1 MGWPFS
7 NITFG
12 GSDTEK
18 KADTNSTDS
27 SPGWY
32 NSAFDWY
39 HSDGM
44 QGARN
49 ELDKVATKTVEMAV
63 KSDAEKADANKKKYQ
78 DIHQNVNRSSF
89 DFAKNLSN
97 KNVMYIAGAAVA
109 VVAFIY
115 LEKGKK

>member
-7 NITFG
+7 DITFG
-12 GSDTEK
+12 GDGTEK
-18 KADTNSTDS
+18 KADTNSTD
-27 SPGWY
+27 PGPSWY
-32 NSAFDWY
+32 ETAFDWY
-39 HSDGM
+39 HSDPM
-44 QGARN
+44 SSARK
-49 ELDKVATKTVEMAV
+49 ELDKAATKTIETAV

-89 DFAKNLSN
+89 DFTKNLSN

-115 LEKGKK
+115 LERGKK

>member
-7 NITFG
+7 NIKFG

-18 KADTNSTDS
+18 KADTNSTGS

-32 NSAFDWY
+32 ETAFDWY
-39 HSDGM
+39 HSDPM
-44 QGARN
+44 ASARK
-49 ELDKVATKTVEMAV
+49 ELDKAATKTIETAV